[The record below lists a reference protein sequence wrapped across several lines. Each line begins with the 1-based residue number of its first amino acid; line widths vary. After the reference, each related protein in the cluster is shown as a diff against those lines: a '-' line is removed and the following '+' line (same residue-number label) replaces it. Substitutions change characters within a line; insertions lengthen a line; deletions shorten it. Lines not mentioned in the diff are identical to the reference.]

1 MNAMTWYAQTD
12 PRWASH
18 ELGFNTDPAFSIGN
32 YGCVITAVANLMV
45 ATSGNEG
52 YTPDTINVWGKANG
66 GFVQGGGIWI
76 WSAVPAL
83 GHVVADGVTTD
94 INALNSFLEAD
105 ANFAILEVRAGTRQ
119 HFVMAPLVDKI
130 VDSEDGV
137 LKSMSAYP
145 FVAAHL
151 YTATALPTPAA
162 PPTSGTLDTIVTIR
176 VPLLNARMDPNTS
189 SAVAAQFHAGSAHT
203 TGWTVGQTVTV
214 GGRTSSVWLKS
225 DAGHYFAEAGTN
237 VHYGEMPANLTRVQ
251 KAHLVASEGVG
262 AILSMKN
269 LLRKHKS

>member
-1 MNAMTWYAQTD
+1 MTWYSQQD
-12 PRWASH
+12 SRWASH
-18 ELGFNTDPAFSIGN
+18 ELGFNTDPAFSLGN

-45 ATSGNEG
+45 ATSGNG
-52 YTPDTINVWGKANG
+52 SYTPDTINVWGRANG

-83 GHVVADGVTTD
+83 GHVVADSVTTD
-94 INALNSFLEAD
+94 LNALNAFLEAD

-119 HFVMAPLVDKI
+119 HFVMAPYVDKI

-137 LKSMSAYP
+137 LKSMSTYP

-162 PPTSGTLDTIVTIR
+162 PPTSGSLDATVTIR
-176 VPLLNARMDPNTS
+176 VPLLNARTEPNTS
-189 SAVAAQFHAGSAHT
+189 SAVEAQFHAGYAHT

-214 GGRTSSVWLKS
+214 GGRTDNIWLKS
-225 DAGHYFAEAGTN
+225 DAGHWFAQAGCDSN
-237 VHYGEMPANLTRVQ
+237 FGHLPAALSPLQT
-251 KAHLVASEGVG
+251 AHLVASEAAGG
-262 AILSMKN
+262 
-269 LLRKHKS
+269 LLGSINKIMRKQPK